1 MAMKTTSN
9 VLLGS
14 PIRPYFPIE
23 KYGYVLEKALNNENR
38 WNTKL
43 VCSILDKDYRRYVST
58 TYAEQ
63 NDYLRL
69 LETTTYLK
77 CNSKLT
83 PKIVKLYP
91 EDKTIICD
99 YIGEFLSDYL
109 LNSPANI
116 SSSFASVFNYLKDI
130 NSINQTHKTFII
142 PSIIKTSLQLSAELA
157 DDFEFLP
164 KLKAILPKLEGSRLK
179 FAYGYGIEDP
189 HIWNFRIVETFGKI
203 QALTTDFDFFSDRI
217 NCFWELGYLYATFRW
232 FRKISFSLI
241 CKVEKI
247 LLSLI
252 QNQNLKSEFMFWLGA
267 LSSYCGYRDSLR
279 NLIANGGI
287 AKLRDQYQLIQHLDE
302 KVSYLANKVLA
313 KEKN

>member
-1 MAMKTTSN
+1 MKTTSN

-69 LETTTYLK
+69 LETTTYLN

-179 FAYGYGIEDP
+179 FTYGYGIEDP
-189 HIWNFRIVETFGKI
+189 HIWNFRIVETFDKI

-232 FRKISFSLI
+232 FRKISFSLV

-287 AKLRDQYQLIQHLDE
+287 AKLLDQYQLIQHLDE